1 MNNLYILIVAMF
13 QIVYIYSCFTL
24 FGLVI
29 DEYHSMKGCVKKD
42 EKNME
47 FNEQNKF

>member
-29 DEYHSMKGCVKKD
+29 DEYHNMKGCVKKD